1 MDGRVDAIAMDWL
14 DLGSWS
20 TECFGAVRADPVGER
35 AVSGAALPSDDLVT
49 RIISGDRAAE
59 EALVRHYFRGV
70 RALLKHGTRTADDA
84 EDLCQDTFLTVI
96 SKIRRGDLRDP
107 AKLSAFV
114 HGVARNLAMAQY
126 RTEGSD
132 RPAGDILALE
142 RLASETPGPFE
153 LASQEQA
160 TALLRA
166 AIDSLP
172 VERDRT
178 LMKRHFFAAAS
189 VEQLCTELATDRVQF
204 SRIKHRAT
212 RRLIELLR
220 EKTIQ

>member
-1 MDGRVDAIAMDWL
+1 MDGSVNAISIDWPELESSSARFGVARVN
-14 DLGSWS
+14 
-20 TECFGAVRADPVGER
+20 RVGEP
-35 AVSGAALPSDDLVT
+35 AMSGTALPSDDLVT
-49 RIISGDRAAE
+49 RILSGDRSAE

-70 RALLKHGTRTADDA
+70 RALLKHGTRTTDDA

-114 HGVARNLAMAQY
+114 HGVARNLALAQY
-126 RTEGSD
+126 RAESMD
-132 RPAGDILALE
+132 RPAGDVMALE
-142 RLASETPGPFE
+142 RIAAEMPGPFE
-153 LASQEQA
+153 IASQEQA
-160 TALLRA
+160 TALLRV
-166 AIDSLP
+166 AIESLP

-178 LMKRHFFAAAS
+178 LMKRHFFAEAS
-189 VEQLCTELATDRVQF
+189 VEQLCKELATDRVQF